1 MSPISQ
7 EHYRL
12 FQPLTGSFHD
22 SVQQAHGLKES
33 RVDCGSDWHTRFVLR
48 VTEGF
53 MMETWG
59 PNLGRVAYHIDG
71 RSCYLT
77 NSPLSAPFLKF
88 NLICKPSIQVIFKT
102 VVWGHKHSHAPPSR
116 LFINM
121 RYVNKVFY
129 NLCPCR
135 YYLLAEKEL
144 VGLKVQEIRVIC
156 AVCPGKMTK
165 FHPSCACWLK
175 ALFHIHV
182 YSN

>member
-1 MSPISQ
+1 MIFVLKCILFFFFLSDPGNSEETEQYNKLIRRYGVPKSRPLTSSVFMSPISQ

-48 VTEGF
+48 MAEGF
-53 MMETWG
+53 VMETRG
-59 PNLGRVAYHIDG
+59 PNLGKVAYPIDG

-102 VVWGHKHSHAPPSR
+102 V
-116 LFINM
+116 I
-121 RYVNKVFY
+121 
-129 NLCPCR
+129 
-135 YYLLAEKEL
+135 
-144 VGLKVQEIRVIC
+144 
-156 AVCPGKMTK
+156 
-165 FHPSCACWLK
+165 
-175 ALFHIHV
+175 
-182 YSN
+182 

>member
-1 MSPISQ
+1 M
-7 EHYRL
+7 
-12 FQPLTGSFHD
+12 TA
-22 SVQQAHGLKES
+22 VQIGTQGLYWEWRRGLWWKPGARILKVNCE
-33 RVDCGSDWHTRFVLR
+33 RF
-48 VTEGF
+48 GK
-53 MMETWG
+53 
-59 PNLGRVAYHIDG
+59 VAYPIDG

-102 VVWGHKHSHAPPSR
+102 VVWGHKHSHASPSR

-129 NLCPCR
+129 NPCPCR
-135 YYLLAEKEL
+135 YYLLAEKEF

>member
-1 MSPISQ
+1 M
-7 EHYRL
+7 
-12 FQPLTGSFHD
+12 TA
-22 SVQQAHGLKES
+22 VQIGTQGLYWEWRRGLWWKPGARILKVNCE
-33 RVDCGSDWHTRFVLR
+33 RF
-48 VTEGF
+48 GK
-53 MMETWG
+53 
-59 PNLGRVAYHIDG
+59 VAYPIDG

-102 VVWGHKHSHAPPSR
+102 VVGGHKHLHASPSR

-129 NLCPCR
+129 NPCPCR

>member
-1 MSPISQ
+1 MTAVQIGTQGLYWEWRRGLWWKPGARIL
-7 EHYRL
+7 EKLHILLMDVPAIWLIHRYL
-12 FQPLTGSFHD
+12 PL
-22 SVQQAHGLKES
+22 
-33 RVDCGSDWHTRFVLR
+33 
-48 VTEGF
+48 
-53 MMETWG
+53 
-59 PNLGRVAYHIDG
+59 
-71 RSCYLT
+71 
-77 NSPLSAPFLKF
+77 FLKF

-102 VVWGHKHSHAPPSR
+102 VVWGHKHSHASPSR